1 VFTVLAPC
9 QRMLE
14 KWNMIESQ
22 QVLEWM
28 AAGEARGELRGKLQ
42 VYRTFLRDL
51 LEARFGALPE
61 ALTQRIEATTNPERL
76 REAHRQS
83 SHLGQ
88 LDDLQL

>member
-1 VFTVLAPC
+1 
-9 QRMLE
+9 MLG

-28 AAGEARGELRGKLQ
+28 AEGELRGKLK

-61 ALTQRIEATTNPERL
+61 VLVQRIEAATDPERL
-76 REAHRQS
+76 HKTYRQAM
-83 SHLGQ
+83 HLAQ